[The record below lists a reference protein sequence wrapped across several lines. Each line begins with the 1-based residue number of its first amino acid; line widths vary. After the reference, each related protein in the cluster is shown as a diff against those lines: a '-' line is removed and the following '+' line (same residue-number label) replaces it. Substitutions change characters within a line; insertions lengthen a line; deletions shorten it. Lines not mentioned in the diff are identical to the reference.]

1 MKKNLQKMYD
11 SKTLGVFLVVLLL
24 FFGSNSV
31 NAQFSATWPFTSGLG
46 STVTGADLG
55 NVTASAA
62 TYTVGASNGL
72 FATAATTTTGFL
84 NGTGISG
91 RAASSCSSTY
101 NAVSTYAP
109 YLEYVIAP
117 NAGYSMK
124 TDSFTFTVEQVSTVS
139 NVVVAA
145 GYSVNGGSS
154 FTGLAAP
161 TSTGATTPLL
171 NASPTGSNFGITTG
185 ATAGTFTFTVPAATI
200 AATNSFILRV
210 VIWRNNASN
219 SSSANLKIS
228 PPTITGTT
236 PISVSP
242 VITTPSP
249 STLSNFNYVSGAGPS
264 ASQSFTVS
272 GTNLTAD
279 LVVTPATG
287 FEISADNVDFTLPV
301 SFTPDGSG
309 VVTTKTIHTR
319 LIAGQASGP
328 YLNRFMSIT
337 SVGAPSQSVVCNGS
351 ITQNYYYKGS
361 GSLAD
366 VLSWGVATDG
376 TGANPLNFTTAYQLF
391 NVVNTTAVST
401 DALWT
406 MNGSGSKIIVG
417 SPSLPAVTLTIAA
430 AGNIVGGPID
440 LPVASSGSNT
450 LAVANPSFL
459 LDTYTGT
466 MHASS
471 TLEIQ
476 DVVTS
481 TRSLFTNNILVS
493 AGTFTDTP
501 TGGTMGIA
509 GNLTVTGGLCTL
521 GGTSASQITGNV
533 NITGGT
539 LSVNSRTIN
548 GNVTV
553 SGTGFLSLNTGNAGR
568 NLTINGNVYVSGT
581 GGIRNSGVTSATPG
595 EIGTVNSFQIN
606 LAGIGKTITI
616 TATGNNLTKTNLVV
630 IGSYALSGDL
640 DYTSAGAT
648 VFGPGQAYFTR
659 QISLPTTGSLS
670 IGAHT
675 LKMGNSILNVAATA
689 FLTDESGSIVET
701 SCAAYQAHAIL
712 EAFEPIEQVAILP
725 SKTWLGTVKF
735 NNSGTFGQKIVS
747 GTYNN
752 IFINNTSGTFLGGET
767 TVNGVLTFTAGN
779 IATGASTLTVA
790 TSGSIAGAASGTGWV
805 VGNLKKLTASITNP
819 SYTYAIGDATNY
831 TPLALTF
838 SGNTSA
844 TGGLTASTAA
854 GDHATFAASFLNGT
868 KSVNRT
874 WTLTND
880 ALADFGTYNAT
891 FGYATT
897 DNDAGS
903 VPSKYA
909 VHSYNGA
916 WSALT
921 TSSNPTATTATAT
934 GISGFG
940 DLAIFEL
947 NTLTFC
953 KGATIATAIASATS
967 TFKFYSAGGTV
978 GTALPT
984 TTVFV
989 PKTLYVSVTTVGG
1002 TESVRVA
1009 TLITVN
1015 ALPVTPSLL
1024 VSNPLTES
1032 KNICKYIGSSTPV
1045 TFDATAAGAVSYIWA
1060 APGTA
1065 TIATGGTGSSVG
1077 ISFLAASTTAG
1088 AIGSVIVQSV
1098 NSNGCISLP
1107 KSLALTTK
1115 APTAPTSLVMTSLDA
1130 TPHFKGAAVVP
1141 ATIPVSFTTVGL
1153 TSLLKITKVGP
1164 YMGTSTVF
1172 TLEAQVAPTAASYL
1186 WTLNGATQLSGD
1198 NGRIITVD
1206 FSNVNPGIG
1215 ALPISV
1221 QSVGGCGNSSLR
1233 TLTLAKALPTA
1244 PTKLVLTNTSQ
1255 SNLSGVLAISKVGP
1269 YTGTNISFTL
1279 TATPFTVQGATATSY
1294 AWVLPAGVFCTSP
1307 STAGVTPLT
1316 GTTVINTVPTPWIIT
1331 DYITTTTS
1339 TITVNFSGAT
1349 GTGILEL
1356 KVFGVNGSGNSAART
1371 LKLARALPTAPTKLV
1386 LTDDAISASVA
1397 VTKVGAYTAKST
1409 SLTLTATP
1417 FTTQGAEATSFS
1429 WVLPAGVNVT
1439 GGVDAALLITPPATV
1454 GTTKT
1459 WTGTA
1464 STLTVNLAG
1473 IGTAVVSI
1481 PLSVYAVNGAG
1492 TSLLARTLTLTSA
1505 VPTAPAITA
1514 GASTFSSCPG
1524 TTTTYT
1530 ATAIPGATYTWT
1542 IPDGASIVG
1551 EENENVIVVDFTGA
1565 TIASAYAIKCIAT
1578 NGTGPSL
1585 QKSLTIKKSTAACRL
1600 APEGVSIN
1608 DFSVIAYPN
1617 PSSGVFTID
1626 IQSSDKGATG
1636 VQVYDM
1642 TGRLIESRQ
1651 AKSNSVEVGRN
1662 YASGVYNV
1670 KVNKGGQVKTLR
1682 VIKR

>member
-46 STVTGADLG
+46 ATVTGTGSG

-62 TYTVGASNGL
+62 TVTSGTVGTSM
-72 FATAATTTTGFL
+72 FATAPTTTTGYL
-84 NGTGISG
+84 VGVSMPG
-91 RAASSCSSTY
+91 RATSSCGTSY
-101 NAVSTYAP
+101 NAVTTATP
-109 YLEYVIAP
+109 YLEYKIAP
-117 NAGYSMK
+117 NAGYSMT
-124 TDSFTFTVEQVSTVS
+124 TDSFTFTVEQVSNVS
-139 NVVVAA
+139 NMVVAA
-145 GYSVNGGSS
+145 GYSVNGGAS

-161 TSTGATTPLL
+161 TTSGLFTRPEPGI
-171 NASPTGSNFGITTG
+171 SPIGSNFGTSIAPAPTSYS
-185 ATAGTFTFTVPAATI
+185 GTFTFTVPAAVI
-200 AATNSFILRV
+200 AATNSLVIRV
-210 VIWRNNASN
+210 VGWRLNTSN
-219 SSSANLKIS
+219 SSSASFKILA
-228 PPTITGTT
+228 PTITGTT
-236 PISVSP
+236 PESNDP

-249 STLSNFNYVSGAGPS
+249 STLSGFNYVNGSGPS

-272 GTNLTAD
+272 GQHLTAD
-279 LVVTPATG
+279 LVVTAATG
-287 FEISADNVDFTLPV
+287 YEISSDDSGDFSSPTI

-309 VVTTKTIHTR
+309 DVTTKTIHTR
-319 LIAGQASGP
+319 LIAGQLSGP
-328 YLNRFMSIT
+328 YLNRYMNIT
-337 SVGAPSQSVVCNGS
+337 SVGATTQSVVCNGS
-351 ITQNYYYKGS
+351 ITQNYYYKGL

-366 VLSWGVATDG
+366 VNSWSTTSDG
-376 TGANPLNFTTAYQLF
+376 LGAAPINFTTAYQLF
-391 NVVNTTAVST
+391 NITTDVST

-417 SPSLPAVTLTIAA
+417 SPSLPAVKLTITS

-440 LPVASSGSNT
+440 LPAASSGSNT
-450 LAVANPSFL
+450 LVVANPSFL
-459 LDTYTGT
+459 LDSYTGT

-476 DVVTS
+476 AAVTS
-481 TRSLFTNNILVS
+481 TRSLFANNILVS

-501 TGGTMGIA
+501 SGGTMGIA

-521 GGTSASQITGNV
+521 GGTSASQVTGNV

-568 NLTINGNVYVSGT
+568 NLYINGNVDVSGT
-581 GGIRNSGVTSATPG
+581 GGIINSGVTSITVG

-606 LAGIGKTITI
+606 LAGVGKTITI

-675 LKMGNSILNVAATA
+675 LKMGKAVLNVAATA

-701 SCAAYQAHAIL
+701 SCAAYQAHDVL

-725 SKTWLGTVKF
+725 SRTWLGTVKF

-747 GTYNN
+747 GAYNN
-752 IFINNTSGTFLGGET
+752 IVINNTSGTVLGGET

-779 IATGASTLTVA
+779 IATGASTLAIA
-790 TSGSIAGAASGTGWV
+790 TSGSIAGAASETGWV
-805 VGNLKKLTASITNP
+805 VGNLKKLTDVGSSP

-831 TPLALTF
+831 TPLALAF
-838 SGNTSA
+838 SGNTSVA
-844 TGGLTASTAA
+844 GGLTASTAA

-874 WTLTND
+874 WTLIND
-880 ALADFGTYNAT
+880 ALADFGTYDAT

-897 DNDAGS
+897 DNDAAAA
-903 VPSKYA
+903 PSKYA

-921 TSSNPTATTATAT
+921 TSATPTATAATAT

-940 DLAIFEL
+940 DLAIFEV
-947 NTLTFC
+947 NTLTLC
-953 KGATIATAIASATS
+953 KGATIATATASTTS
-967 TFKFYSAGGTV
+967 LFQFYAAGGTV

-984 TTVFV
+984 TTEFKTA
-989 PKTLYVSVTTVGG
+989 KTLYVSVTPVGG
-1002 TESVRVA
+1002 TESARVA

-1015 ALPVTPSLL
+1015 ALPATPSLL
-1024 VSNPLTES
+1024 VSNPLAES
-1032 KNICKYIGSSTPV
+1032 KNICKYIGSTNEV
-1045 TFDATAAGAVSYIWA
+1045 TFDATAAGAVSYIWT

-1077 ISFLAASTTAG
+1077 ISFFGASTTAG

-1098 NSNGCISLP
+1098 NSNGCVSLP
-1107 KSLALTTK
+1107 KALALTTT
-1115 APTAPTSLVMTSLDA
+1115 APTAPTSLVMTSDDS
-1130 TPHFKGAAVVP
+1130 TPLFKGAAVVP
-1141 ATIPVSFTTVGL
+1141 ATTPVTFTTVGL
-1153 TSLLKITKVGP
+1153 NTLTTGITKVGP
-1164 YMGTSTVF
+1164 YMGTGTVF
-1172 TLEAQVAPTAASYL
+1172 TLTALAAPTAASYE
-1186 WTLNGATQLSGD
+1186 WTLNGATQLSGGTS
-1198 NGRIITVD
+1198 NEITVN
-1206 FSNVNPGIG
+1206 FAGVPAGIG
-1215 ALPISV
+1215 TLPIV
-1221 QSVGGCGNSSLR
+1221 VKSVGGCGLSSAR
-1233 TLTLAKALPTA
+1233 TLTLARAVPTA

-1255 SNLSGVLAISKVGP
+1255 ANLSSLPAISKVGP
-1269 YTGTNISFTL
+1269 YTNTNIEFTL

-1294 AWVLPAGVFCTSP
+1294 AWVLPEGVVCTSP

-1316 GTTVINTVPTPWIIT
+1316 GITALVPWTIN

-1339 TITVNFSGAT
+1339 KITV
-1349 GTGILEL
+1349 E
-1356 KVFGVNGSGNSAART
+1356 FGVATKTTGDLLLSVYAVNGAGNSAART

-1386 LTDDAISASVA
+1386 LTEGISTTAITA
-1397 VTKVGAYTAKST
+1397 VGAYTAKSIP
-1409 SLTLTATP
+1409 LTLTATP

-1429 WVLPAGVNVT
+1429 WVLPAGVSVT
-1439 GGVDAALLITPPATV
+1439 NGATLV
-1454 GTTKT
+1454 SENEETGYNT
-1459 WTGTA
+1459 WSGTA
-1464 STLTVNLAG
+1464 STLTINLAG
-1473 IGTAVVSI
+1473 IGVGVVSI
-1481 PLSVYAVNGAG
+1481 PLNVYAVNGAG
-1492 TSLLARTLTLTSA
+1492 PSLLARTLTLKSA

-1514 GASTFSSCPG
+1514 GATTFSTCAG

-1542 IPDGASIVG
+1542 IPDGATGTSTT
-1551 EENENVIVVDFTGA
+1551 NSIVVDFTTVTTA
-1565 TIASAYAIKCIAT
+1565 AAYTIKCIAT

-1600 APEGVSIN
+1600 APEGVSAD

-1617 PSSGVFTID
+1617 PFSNVFTLD
-1626 IQSSDKGATG
+1626 VQSSAKGATG

-1642 TGRLIESRQ
+1642 AGRLIESRQ
-1651 AKSNSVEVGRN
+1651 VNSNSVEVGRN
-1662 YASGVYNV
+1662 YASGIYNV
-1670 KVNKGGQVKTLR
+1670 KVNKGAQVKTLR